1 MPDLFLCHFAGL
13 QYTERYWAFS
23 GDERQQLANNLGA
36 ELQVRLPHHAL
47 YQVFPARS
55 ETDLFLWSSFL
66 VTTPDQPAR
75 IFETI
80 ARQLNPHR
88 GYLRPAHFYWGFTR
102 PSDYSK
108 AKSSQEIDPL
118 SSDHKKYLIVYP
130 FTKTTDW
137 YRFGR
142 DARQGMMNEHIRIG
156 HQYPQISQLL
166 LYSTGLQD
174 QEFIVAY
181 ETDDLPAFSAL
192 VSELRTSDA
201 RLYTLSDTPIYT
213 AVHHP
218 TQDTLNLFI

>member
-1 MPDLFLCHFAGL
+1 MPDLFLFYFAGL
-13 QYTERYWAFS
+13 QYTERYWS
-23 GDERQQLANNLGA
+23 LPHDERQQLADNFSA
-36 ELQVRLPHHAL
+36 ELQAGLPHHAL

-55 ETDLFLWSSFL
+55 ETNLFLWSSFL
-66 VTTPDQPAR
+66 ATTPNQPAG

-80 ARQLNPHR
+80 ARLLIAHR
-88 GYLRPAHFYWGFTR
+88 PYLRPTNIKWGFTR

-108 AKSSQEIDPL
+108 AKSSQEINPL

-130 FTKTTDW
+130 FTKTADW

-142 DARQGMMNEHIRIG
+142 DARQGMMNEHIWIG

-166 LYSTGLQD
+166 FYSTDLQD
-174 QEFIVAY
+174 QEFLVAY
-181 ETDDLPAFSAL
+181 ETDELPSFSNL

-201 RLYTLSDTPIYT
+201 RSYILSDTPIYT

-218 TQDTLNLFI
+218 TQDTLNLFL

>member
-13 QYTERYWAFS
+13 QYTEHYWSLSPDA
-23 GDERQQLANNLGA
+23 RQQWAGNLSV
-36 ELQVRLPHHAL
+36 ELQARLPHHAL

-55 ETDLFLWSSFL
+55 ETDIFLWSSFL
-66 VTTPDQPAR
+66 ITAPDQAAR
-75 IFETI
+75 VFETV
-80 ARQLNPHR
+80 ARLLNAHR
-88 GYLRPAHFYWGFTR
+88 VDLRPTHFYWGFTR
-102 PSDYSK
+102 LSEYSK

-118 SSDHKKYLIVYP
+118 SSEHKKYLIVYP
-130 FTKTTDW
+130 FTKTSDW

-181 ETDDLPAFSAL
+181 ETDDLPTFSAL

-201 RLYTLSDTPIYT
+201 RPYTLSDTPIYT